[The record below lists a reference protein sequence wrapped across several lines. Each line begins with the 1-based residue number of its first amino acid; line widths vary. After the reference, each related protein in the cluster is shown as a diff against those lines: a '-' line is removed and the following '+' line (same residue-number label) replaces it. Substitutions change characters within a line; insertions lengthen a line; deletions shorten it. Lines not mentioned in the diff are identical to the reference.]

1 MDVVA
6 RALLDL
12 GTLKAGRSQGE
23 ARYLEFK
30 SRARA
35 FLVQACGGEAQAE
48 HFLEEY
54 FLSFLPAVLRA
65 AAEQEGLADVKCDEE
80 RALLEEVMAEKQ
92 GMLAHSPIFYPLNR
106 MSFSGVEHAR
116 PALDLGI
123 GNGRSSQ
130 FCLPGRELD
139 VGADIIV
146 SNLVKARARR
156 SHHEFYALDMA
167 ALPFQPECFRTV
179 YALNCIYHV
188 QDGRSAALNEF
199 VRVLAPGGTLALTD
213 VSPHLNSLKPLES
226 FFTTLGFNTISDDFT
241 RYFLSGYGADG
252 SQGDPSWYPSFLE
265 NLGMVDVRVTY
276 LMSPRLVRLA
286 YLFYDWQALFNFD
299 AQGRLEGPAGERR
312 YASAYQPMLMSLIAP
327 LLKMDAQLCAAENKG
342 GYLFVTAR
350 KPGQASQ
357 LPESRLACPKCKT
370 ALTPDWGCRSCGR
383 RYPIVEGIPLL
394 AGFFA
399 DATSERSRCAA
410 KPQR

>member
-12 GTLKAGRSQGE
+12 ATQNVSRSGAE
-23 ARYLEFK
+23 VRYLEFK
-30 SRARA
+30 DRVRSSLIQA
-35 FLVQACGGEAQAE
+35 FGSESQAN

-65 AAEQEGLADVKCDEE
+65 AAEQEGLADLECDAE
-80 RALLEEVMAEKQ
+80 RALVEEVMAEKQ
-92 GMLAHSPIFYPLNR
+92 GMLAHSPILYPLNR
-106 MSFSGVEHAR
+106 MCFQGVIHER

-130 FCLPGRELD
+130 FCLAGRELD

-146 SNLVKARARR
+146 SNLVKAHAHR
-156 SHHEFYALDMA
+156 SHDEFYALDMA
-167 ALPFQPECFRTV
+167 KLPFRPASFRTV

-188 QDGRSAALNEF
+188 QGGRSAGLTEM

-213 VSPHLNSLKPLES
+213 VSSHLNSLKPLES
-226 FFTTLGFNTISDDFT
+226 FLSSLGFNALSDDFT

-252 SQGDPSWYPSFLE
+252 TPGDPAWYQTFLE
-265 NLGMVDVRVTY
+265 SLGMVDIKVSY
-276 LMSPRLVRLA
+276 IMSPRLARLG

-299 AQGRLEGPAGERR
+299 ALRRLEGQAGESR
-312 YASAYQPMLMSLIAP
+312 YANAYRPMLMSLIAP
-327 LLKMDAQLCAAENKG
+327 LLKLDAQHCKEEGKG

-350 KPGQASQ
+350 KPGKAGD
-357 LPESRLACPKCKT
+357 LPENRLACPECKT
-370 ALTPDWGCRSCGR
+370 PLEPDLHCPSCTR
-383 RYPIVEGIPLL
+383 KYPVVNEIPLMT
-394 AGFFA
+394 AFFA
-399 DATSERSRCAA
+399 DAISGPTD
-410 KPQR
+410 